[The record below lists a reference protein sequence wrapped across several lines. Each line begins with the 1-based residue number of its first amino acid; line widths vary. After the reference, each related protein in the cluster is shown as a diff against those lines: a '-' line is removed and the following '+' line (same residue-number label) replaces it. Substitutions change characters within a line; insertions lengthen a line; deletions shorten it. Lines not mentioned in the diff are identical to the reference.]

1 MLSAGSLVAGYR
13 IERVLGVGGMGAVYL
28 AAHPTLPRFDA
39 LKVLSPELSRDAD
52 FRARFTREADVAAA
66 LQHPQIVAVYNRGVT
81 EDGQLWIAM
90 QYVAGTDAD
99 EALRAGTMTP
109 QRAVH
114 IIGEVA
120 KALDFAH
127 QHHVVHRDIKPA
139 NFLLSGPAGAGEQVL
154 LGDFGIA
161 RALDDVSLT
170 ATGNVMA
177 TAAYAAPEVLSGLR
191 FDGRADI
198 YSLGC
203 TLFRLLTGKTP
214 FSGSNGQA
222 AVMLAHLQRPPPRAT
237 DFVPGL
243 PPALDHVIAT
253 AMAKDPGA
261 RFGSAAE
268 LAHAAAAALRDP
280 TLALRPPLPPVA
292 TSEVVSYPHMF
303 GTGGAPWWQ
312 QDSPRTM
319 GGPPAASRTMG
330 GPPAASR
337 PMGGLSAPPAP
348 RKRRRAIGVG
358 AGAAALAV
366 VGVVAVALWPSSDGA
381 GTQPAPQ
388 ASQSDGVPA
397 PSGEPTSPA
406 LAPASHVDPPQL
418 RPILLTASQLPQ
430 SGGAQMA
437 LEADS
442 TSLADDS
449 ATLGPTN
456 RDCLGAWAPAQ
467 QQAYSGTEF
476 TVTGVAAQTMH
487 GMNQQSWQDGV
498 TQAVVSFE
506 SEDSAGL
513 FIVHERGQWELC
525 SGKSITVTPP
535 SGGAQSW
542 TFSPPV
548 TTNGVITIK
557 ATLATG
563 GACQHGMTKRG
574 NVVIDIRQ
582 CRVDGGTNVASLVTA
597 TAAKFPHQ

>member
-13 IERVLGVGGMGAVYL
+13 IERVLGLGGMGAVYL
-28 AAHPTLPRFDA
+28 AANPTLPRFDA

-81 EDGQLWIAM
+81 DDGQLWIAM

-99 EALRAGTMTP
+99 DALRAGTMTP

-127 QHHVVHRDIKPA
+127 QNHVVHRDVKPA
-139 NFLLSGPAGAGEQVL
+139 NFLLSGPVGAGEQVL

-237 DFVPGL
+237 DLVPGL

-253 AMAKDPGA
+253 AMAKDPDA
-261 RFGSAAE
+261 RFGSAAA

-292 TSEVVSYPHMF
+292 TADVVSYPHMY
-303 GTGGAPWWQ
+303 GTAGAPWWQ
-312 QDSPRTM
+312 QGSARTM
-319 GGPPAASRTMG
+319 GGQPTPPRTLG
-330 GPPAASR
+330 SLAVPPLRTTQAT
-337 PMGGLSAPPAP
+337 
-348 RKRRRAIGVG
+348 RRRRVIG
-358 AGAAALAV
+358 AGIAAALVAV
-366 VGVVAVALWPSSDGA
+366 VTTIVVIAWPDHGGGPAEASPPQ
-381 GTQPAPQ
+381 QPEAM
-388 ASQSDGVPA
+388 PA
-397 PSGEPTSPA
+397 PSGEPPGPQRTPVTQ
-406 LAPASHVDPPQL
+406 VDPAQL
-418 RPILLTASQLPQ
+418 RDILLSANQLPQ
-430 SGGAQMA
+430 SSGAMMA

-442 TSLADDS
+442 TSLTDDS
-449 ATLGPTN
+449 ATLAPAD

-467 QQAYSGTEF
+467 QPAYTGRNI
-476 TVTGVAAQTMH
+476 TVTGVAAQTMR
-487 GMNQQSWQDGV
+487 GMNQQVWQDGI
-498 TQAVVSFE
+498 TQAVVSF
-506 SEDSAGL
+506 DTDRSAGFS
-513 FIVHERGQWELC
+513 FIQQRGQWELC
-525 SGKSITVTPP
+525 STKSVTVTPP
-535 SGGAQSW
+535 GGGAAQTW
-542 TFSPPV
+542 NFSPPV
-548 TTNGVITIK
+548 TTSGVYTIT
-557 ATLATG
+557 ATLQSG
-563 GACQHGMTKRG
+563 GTCQHGIMKRG
-574 NVVIDIRQ
+574 NAIIDIRQ
-582 CRVDGGTNVASLVTA
+582 CRVSGGTNVASLVNA
-597 TAAKFPHQ
+597 TFAKFPHQ

>member
-28 AAHPTLPRFDA
+28 AANPTLPRFDA

-66 LQHPQIVAVYNRGVT
+66 LQHPQIVAVYNRGQT
-81 EDGQLWIAM
+81 DDGQLWIAM

-99 EALRAGTMTP
+99 DALRAGTMTP

-139 NFLLSGPAGAGEQVL
+139 NFLLSGPVGASEQVL

-170 ATGNVMA
+170 ATGSVMA
-177 TAAYAAPEVLSGLR
+177 TAAYAAPEVLSGMR

-214 FSGSNGQA
+214 FWGSNGPA
-222 AVMLAHLQRPPPRAT
+222 GVMLAHLQRPPPRAT
-237 DFVPGL
+237 DLVQGL

-261 RFGSAAE
+261 RFSSAAE
-268 LAHAAAAALRDP
+268 LAQAAAAALRDP

-303 GTGGAPWWQ
+303 GTSGAPWWQ

-319 GGPPAASRTMG
+319 GGPPAVS
-330 GPPAASR
+330 P
-337 PMGGLSAPPAP
+337 PMGGHPVYASAPPAP
-348 RKRRRAIGVG
+348 RKRRRAIAVG
-358 AGAAALAV
+358 AGAAVLAV
-366 VGVVAVALWPSSDGA
+366 VTVVAVAVWPSHDSA

-388 ASQSDGVPA
+388 ATQSDGAPA
-397 PSGEPTSPA
+397 PSGEPTAPA
-406 LAPASHVDPPQL
+406 LAPVSHVDPAQL
-418 RPILLTASQLPQ
+418 RPILLTANQLPQ

-449 ATLGPTN
+449 ATLAPAN
-456 RDCLGAWAPAQ
+456 KDCLGAWAPAQ
-467 QQAYSGTEF
+467 QQAYRGDGI

-506 SEDSAGL
+506 SDDSAGF
-513 FIVHERGQWELC
+513 FIGRERGQWELC

-557 ATLATG
+557 ATLQTG
-563 GACQHGMTKRG
+563 GTCQHGMTKRA
-574 NVVIDIRQ
+574 NVMIDIRQ

-597 TAAKFPHQ
+597 TAGKFPHQ

>member
-1 MLSAGSLVAGYR
+1 MLSAGAVVAGYR

-28 AAHPTLPRFDA
+28 AANPTLPRFDA
-39 LKVLSPELSRDAD
+39 LKVLSPELSRDTE

-81 EDGQLWIAM
+81 DDDQLWIAM

-99 EALRAGTMTP
+99 DALRAGTMTP

-127 QHHVVHRDIKPA
+127 YRNVVHRDIKPA
-139 NFLLSGPAGAGEQVL
+139 NFLLSGPIGPGEQVL

-170 ATGNVMA
+170 ATGSVMA
-177 TAAYAAPEVLSGLR
+177 TVAYAAPEVLSGMR

-214 FSGSNGQA
+214 FPGSNGQA
-222 AVMLAHLQRPPPRAT
+222 AVLMAHLQRPPPRVT
-237 DFVPGL
+237 DFVEGL

-261 RFGSAAE
+261 RFGSATE

-280 TLALRPPLPPVA
+280 TLTLRPPLPPVA
-292 TSEVVSYPHMF
+292 TSEVMSYPHMF
-303 GTGGAPWWQ
+303 GTAGAPWWQ

-319 GGPPAASRTMG
+319 GGPPAGSPPVV
-330 GPPAASR
+330 GPPVYA
-337 PMGGLSAPPAP
+337 SAPPASRP
-348 RKRRRAIGVG
+348 RRRAVAVG
-358 AGAAALAV
+358 AGGAVLAV
-366 VGVVAVALWPSSDGA
+366 VAGVAVAVWPSHNSA

-388 ASQSDGVPA
+388 ATQTDSAPA
-397 PSGEPTSPA
+397 PSGEPTGPA
-406 LAPASHVDPPQL
+406 LAPVSHVDPAQL
-418 RPILLTASQLPQ
+418 RPILLTANQLPQ

-449 ATLGPTN
+449 ATLGPAN

-467 QQAYSGTEF
+467 QPAYNGRTRAGTAAV
-476 TVTGVAAQTMH
+476 VTGVAAQTMH

-506 SEDSAGL
+506 SDDAAGL
-513 FIVHERGQWELC
+513 FIDDERGQWELC

-535 SGGAQSW
+535 SGGNQSW

-548 TTNGVITIK
+548 TTSGVITIK

-563 GACQHGMTKRG
+563 GTCQHGMTKRA
-574 NVVIDIRQ
+574 NVIIDIRQ
-582 CRVDGGTNVASLVTA
+582 CRADGGTNVASLVTA